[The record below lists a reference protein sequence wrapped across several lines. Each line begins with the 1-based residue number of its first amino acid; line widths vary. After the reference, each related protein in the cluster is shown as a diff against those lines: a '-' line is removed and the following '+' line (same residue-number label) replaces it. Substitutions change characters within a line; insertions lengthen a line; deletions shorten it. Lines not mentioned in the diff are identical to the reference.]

1 MHAGIKVLEF
11 WDLTPRETFMAIDAA
26 IWRDEVQQ
34 RRNLTLAWQTAALTR
49 AKRMPSLKQLLNTK
63 PARPLHGE
71 ELEKRR
77 QEFKE
82 MTANLDL
89 SKLVKRKP
97 DGNTAG

>member
-1 MHAGIKVLEF
+1 
-11 WDLTPRETFMAIDAA
+11 MAIDAA

>member
-11 WDLTPRETFMAIDAA
+11 LDLTPCETFMAINAS
-26 IWRDEVQQ
+26 IWSGEAQQKRD
-34 RRNLTLAWQTAALTR
+34 LTLAWQTAALTR

-82 MTANLDL
+82 MTANLDV
-89 SKLVKRKP
+89 SKLVKRKS
-97 DGNTAG
+97 DGNKAG